1 MSSVSLSTAPTK
13 FALIGRLC
21 DIIEA
26 GFCIEFSTRRD
37 VVALI
42 ERLEQGKMMATKKKK
57 KYTLSEKV
65 FYGLGILI
73 VVSMILGSILAATAP
88 SF

>member
-1 MSSVSLSTAPTK
+1 
-13 FALIGRLC
+13 
-21 DIIEA
+21 
-26 GFCIEFSTRRD
+26 
-37 VVALI
+37 
-42 ERLEQGKMMATKKKK
+42 MMATKRKK

>member
-1 MSSVSLSTAPTK
+1 
-13 FALIGRLC
+13 
-21 DIIEA
+21 
-26 GFCIEFSTRRD
+26 
-37 VVALI
+37 
-42 ERLEQGKMMATKKKK
+42 MATKKKK